1 MALLTCQG
9 KPPPLPENETD
20 GTCYPDLQVISQV
33 PGSFIDDAVV
43 SFFISFFRGASTD
56 DADLA
61 FVQPGITLGKLLRMF
76 DVTVLYDLDTPIHLK
91 ASKSLRIFR
100 DLFIYLRG
108 DAEPVPKIITDI
120 QDFWVLYLPKDTD
133 DG

>member
-43 SFFISFFRGASTD
+43 SFFIPLFRGASTD

-61 FVQPGITLGKLLRMF
+61 FVQPGITPGKLLRAF
-76 DVTVLYDLDTPIHLK
+76 GVAVLYDLDTPILLK
-91 ASKSLRIFR
+91 ASESLRIFR
-100 DLFIYLRG
+100 DLFVYLRG

-120 QDFWVLYLPKDTD
+120 QDFWILYLPKDTD